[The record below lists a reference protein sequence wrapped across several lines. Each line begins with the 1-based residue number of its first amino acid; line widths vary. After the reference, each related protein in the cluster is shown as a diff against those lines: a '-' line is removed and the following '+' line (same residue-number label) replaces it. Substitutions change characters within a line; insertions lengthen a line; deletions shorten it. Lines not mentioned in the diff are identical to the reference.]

1 MAAADVRL
9 PAGKLP
15 PDLLQRLLAHHAGG
29 TDPRVLVGP
38 GVGED
43 AAVLDVGPAAAGD
56 ATCLV
61 AKSDPIT
68 FATERIGW
76 YAVHVNANDIAA
88 MGATPRWFLST
99 VILPQHLASEALV
112 EQILQQI
119 HEACASL
126 GVLVV
131 GGHTEITSGL
141 DRPLVVGHMLG
152 EAAPG
157 QILRSSGLRP
167 GDDVLLTKGVAIEA
181 TAILAREM
189 RDDLRGR
196 GWSDADI
203 DAGAAFLTDPGISV
217 VADARIA
224 RAAGG
229 VVALHDPTEGGVAT
243 GLREMAQASGVGLVV
258 DEEGLTPTPITQRLC
273 AEYGLAPLG
282 AISSGGL
289 LIGCDAGATAGILQA
304 LADAGIGGLRVG
316 VAGPAEGRLQLRR
329 SNGSLVDLPLFPV
342 DEIARHFAS

>member
-68 FATERIGW
+68 FATDRIGW

-181 TAILAREM
+181 TAILAC
-189 RDDLRGR
+189 
-196 GWSDADI
+196 
-203 DAGAAFLTDPGISV
+203 AGAAGATPTSTPVPPSSPTRGSASSPTPASRGLPEASSLCTT
-217 VADARIA
+217 RR
-224 RAAGG
+224 RAASPRGC
-229 VVALHDPTEGGVAT
+229 ARWRRPP
-243 GLREMAQASGVGLVV
+243 ASV
-258 DEEGLTPTPITQRLC
+258 
-273 AEYGLAPLG
+273 
-282 AISSGGL
+282 SSSTKRG
-289 LIGCDAGATAGILQA
+289 
-304 LADAGIGGLRVG
+304 
-316 VAGPAEGRLQLRR
+316 
-329 SNGSLVDLPLFPV
+329 
-342 DEIARHFAS
+342 